1 MSPVDDDLRE
11 MLRRRAADQ
20 VPMHRD
26 VPRRMVRRARGRIA
40 LNAVIAGVSVAAAST
55 LVFAGV
61 RSLRV
66 EPVQHVVPPA
76 ASSSQTP
83 PSASTAPPAS
93 TATTTACTGG
103 QLRAVGS
110 MDGAAGSRQGSI
122 RFTNYSDKTCT
133 LQGTPKITLL
143 ARNLHPITS
152 GLTFTA

>member
-76 ASSSQTP
+76 ASSSQAP

-110 MDGAAGSRQGSI
+110 MDGAAGSRPRSI
-122 RFTNYSDKTCT
+122 PFTDYSGKTR
-133 LQGTPKITLL
+133 TP
-143 ARNLHPITS
+143 ARTPEIPPPRWNLYP
-152 GLTFTA
+152 